1 MNFNMKSIVQKL
13 GLALL
18 TSSLFCGFSTAN
30 AASNWDNN
38 DHGDDYITVYQ
49 HCGYQGGSKRL
60 AVGKYKRVQDEGIPN
75 DAISSIR
82 IPQGMSVKAYKHKK
96 FDGRSQTFN
105 SSVKCLNSGL
115 NDQITSLKVQRAR
128 GSIDTGGNWAGSGGN
143 WAGSGGNWSGSGGNS
158 CATYSV
164 TASGGE
170 GGFRFTHDP
179 QSFQRIGGR
188 AISGRICNRNNV
200 QVELSKTNPATSV
213 VLDVNGNRYRFGQG
227 DSGDKFEN
235 SWYRRY
241 FTIRLK

>member
-1 MNFNMKSIVQKL
+1 MMKFNVKIMVGKI

-18 TSSLFCGFSTAN
+18 TSISLSALSIAN

-38 DHGDDYITVYQ
+38 DDGDDYITVYQ
-49 HCGYQGGSKRL
+49 HCDYQGGSKRL
-60 AVGKYKRVQDEGIPN
+60 AVGKYKQVQDEGIPN

-105 SSVKCLNSGL
+105 SSVRCLNSGL
-115 NDQITSLKVQRAR
+115 NDQITSLKVRRVR
-128 GSIDTGGNWAGSGGN
+128 GSVVTGGDWGGSGGN
-143 WAGSGGNWSGSGGNS
+143 N

-170 GGFRFTHDP
+170 GGFRFTHDSK
-179 QSFQRIGGR
+179 SFQRIGGR
-188 AISGRICNRNNV
+188 TISGRICNRNNV
-200 QVELSKTNPATSV
+200 QVELSKTSPATRV
-213 VLDVNGNRYRFGQG
+213 VMDINGNRYRFGEG
-227 DSGDKFEN
+227 DNGDKFEN

-241 FTIRLK
+241 FTVRLN